1 MIKPII
7 PLLLGEQPILNIF
20 KKPKLDKKNN
30 NYIFK
35 KNNIVVRRFDKFK

>member
-1 MIKPII
+1 MINPII
-7 PLLLGEQPILNIF
+7 LREDVKLNIF

>member
-7 PLLLGEQPILNIF
+7 PILNIF

-35 KNNIVVRRFDKFK
+35 KNNIVVHKFDKFK